1 MSVESRPPSDGWA
14 TASISGALSPEDVAT
29 YRKQGFLAITG
40 FASAEEMTN
49 MRARAEKIVDEFEY
63 DRASVFSTTDQ
74 KRTTD
79 DYFLESANG
88 ISCFFE
94 EKAHD
99 DTGTLRVPKA
109 LAINKIGHA
118 LHDFDDVFRAFSRS
132 EKVANLMKSL
142 ELPNPTPVQSM
153 YIFKQPSIGGEVVP
167 HQDSTFLNT
176 EPPTCVGIWLALEDC
191 TVHNGCLHA
200 IDGTPDVHR
209 RMEVDFPGGTRAIE
223 FVGEAPQYDVDAAHP
238 LEVPAGTLV
247 LLHGANVHFSRAN
260 TSGKSRHAYSV
271 HFVDLTVARWRET
284 NWLQRA
290 KDFPFR
296 PL

>member
-1 MSVESRPPSDGWA
+1 MESRPPNDGWA
-14 TASISGALSPEDVAT
+14 TASTSGTLSPEEVAT
-29 YRKQGFLAITG
+29 YRKQGFLAITD

-74 KRTTD
+74 KLTTD
-79 DYFLESANG
+79 DYFLDSANG

-99 DTGTLRVPKA
+99 ERGNLCVPKA

-118 LHDFDDVFRAFSRS
+118 LHDYDDVFRAFSRS

-167 HQDSTFLNT
+167 HQDSTFLNRSRR
-176 EPPTCVGIWLALEDC
+176 VRRHLARPRR
-191 TVHNGCLHA
+191 LHA
-200 IDGTPDVHR
+200 GQRMPPR
-209 RMEVDFPGGTRAIE
+209 RTR
-223 FVGEAPQYDVDAAHP
+223 H
-238 LEVPAGTLV
+238 L
-247 LLHGANVHFSRAN
+247 R
-260 TSGKSRHAYSV
+260 
-271 HFVDLTVARWRET
+271 
-284 NWLQRA
+284 
-290 KDFPFR
+290 
-296 PL
+296 

>member
-1 MSVESRPPSDGWA
+1 MTVKSRPPNDGWA
-14 TASISGALSPEDVAT
+14 TASTSGALSPEEVAT
-29 YRKQGFLAITG
+29 YRKQGFLAITD

-99 DTGTLRVPKA
+99 ERGNLCVPKA

-118 LHDFDDVFRAFSRS
+118 LHDYDDVFRAFSRS

-191 TVHNGCLHA
+191 TLDNGCLHA
-200 IDGTPDVHR
+200 VPGTPPVTR
-209 RMEVDFPGGTRAIE
+209 IMSVDHDSSERSIE
-223 FVGEAPQYDVDAAHP
+223 FIGEATAVDLSRASP
-238 LEVPAGTLV
+238 LCVPAGTLI

-260 TSGKSRHAYSV
+260 TSPHSRHAYSV
-271 HFVDLTVARWRET
+271 HFVDGRARWRDT
-284 NWLQRA
+284 NWLRRA
-290 KDFPFR
+290 PSRPFQ

>member
-191 TVHNGCLHA
+191 TLDNGCLHA
-200 IDGTPDVHR
+200 IPGTPPVTR
-209 RMEVDFPGGTRAIE
+209 IMSVDHESSERPIE
-223 FVGEAPQYDVDAAHP
+223 FVGDAPDVDLSRASP
-238 LEVPAGTLV
+238 LCVPAGTLI

-260 TSGKSRHAYSV
+260 TSPHSRHAYSV
-271 HFVDLTVARWRET
+271 HFVDGNARWRAT
-284 NWLQRA
+284 NWLRRSPSH
-290 KDFPFR
+290 PFT